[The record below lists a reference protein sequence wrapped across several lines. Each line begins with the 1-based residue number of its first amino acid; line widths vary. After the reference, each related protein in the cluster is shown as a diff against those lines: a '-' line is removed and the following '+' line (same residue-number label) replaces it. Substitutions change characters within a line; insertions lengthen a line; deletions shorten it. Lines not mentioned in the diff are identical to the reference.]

1 MNYRLVFN
9 LIGKVLVLLGALM
22 LLPLITSLVYL
33 EYRAAVSFA
42 IVLSA
47 SAGVG
52 LLLALLVKPKNQ
64 YMYAKEGMV
73 ITALAWILMSL
84 IGAVPFVISRAIPNY
99 IDALFEI
106 VSGFT
111 TTGAS
116 ILDNVETITSKGI
129 LFWRSFSHWIGGMG
143 VLVFILAIVNRN
155 DRSMHI
161 LRAEMPGPTVDK
173 LVPKA
178 KTTAFILYIIY
189 IVLTLVE
196 AIMLWCGDMNCF
208 EAFVHAF
215 GTAGTGGFG
224 IKGDSITSYSH
235 YSQWVITIFMLIFG
249 VNFNLYFL
257 LILGKFVSIF
267 KNRELWIYI
276 GVVVGS
282 VLIISLN
289 IFYVMRGA
297 EGLLYKDDYGGALR
311 DSAFQVASL
320 MSTTGYSTV
329 DFDQWPALS
338 KAILFGLMMIGG
350 CAGSTAGGFKLT
362 RVILLGK
369 KIGNDLKKALHPRT
383 ATVVKIDGVKVS
395 DETIG
400 GVTSYLAIYSFI
412 FIAVFLILSLDTHIP
427 EGFSAF
433 ETNLTASA
441 AAFNNIG
448 PGFAAIGP
456 THSFAFY
463 SPVSKIVL
471 IFAMLLGRLE
481 IYPILLTLSPTT
493 WIKR

>member
-9 LIGKVLVLLGALM
+9 LVGKVLVLMAALL
-22 LLPLITSLVYL
+22 LLPLITSLIYA
-33 EYRAAVSFA
+33 EYNAAIAFSITLGGA
-42 IVLSA
+42 L
-47 SAGVG
+47 GLG
-52 LLLALLVKPKNQ
+52 LLLALVVKPKNQ

-73 ITALAWILMSL
+73 ITALAWIVVSL
-84 IGAVPFVISRAIPNY
+84 VGAVPFVISREIPNF

-116 ILDNVETITSKGI
+116 ILSDVESLSHGI

-143 VLVFILAIVNRN
+143 VLVFILAIVNGRN

-178 KTTAFILYIIY
+178 KTTAFILYAIY

-196 AIMLWCGDMNCF
+196 AIMLWCGEMNCF

-224 IKGDSITSYSH
+224 IRNTSIGGYSH
-235 YSQWVITIFMLIFG
+235 YSQWVITAFMLLFG

-257 LILGKFVSIF
+257 LLLRKFSSF
-267 KNRELWIYI
+267 FRNSELWIYI
-276 GVVVGS
+276 GVVVAS
-282 VLIISLN
+282 VTVISLN
-289 IFYVMRGA
+289 IFYMADSIYTNFG
-297 EGLLYKDDYGGALR
+297 DSLR

-329 DFDQWPALS
+329 DFDRWPALS
-338 KAILFGLMMIGG
+338 KAILFGLMLIGG

-362 RVILLGK
+362 RVVLLFK
-369 KIGNDLKKALHPRT
+369 KIGNDLKKTLHPRT
-383 ATVVKIDGVKVS
+383 ATVVKINGEKVS
-395 DETIG
+395 DETIN
-400 GVTSYLAIYSFI
+400 GVSSYLAIYVLI
-412 FIAVFLILSLDTHIP
+412 FVAVFVILSLDSRVP
-427 EGFSAF
+427 AEYSSF

-456 THSFAFY
+456 TCNFGFY

-481 IYPILLTLSPTT
+481 IYPLLLTLSPTT

>member
-9 LIGKVLVLLGALM
+9 LMGKVLVLIAALL
-22 LLPLITSLVYL
+22 LLPLITSLIYA
-33 EYRAAVSFA
+33 EYWAAVSFA
-42 IVLSA
+42 IT
-47 SAGVG
+47 AGGAAG
-52 LLLALLVKPKNQ
+52 LGFLFALLIRPKNQ

-73 ITALAWILMSL
+73 ITALAWIVVSL
-84 IGAVPFVISRAIPNY
+84 VGALPFVISREIPNY

-116 ILDNVETITSKGI
+116 ILNDVEALTHGM

-143 VLVFILAIVNRN
+143 VLVFIIAIVNRN
-155 DRSMHI
+155 DRSIHI

-178 KTTAFILYIIY
+178 KTTAFILYAIY

-224 IKGDSITSYSH
+224 IKNTSIGGYSA
-235 YSQWVITIFMLIFG
+235 YSQWVITIFMLLFG

-257 LILGKFVSIF
+257 LLLKKFTSF
-267 KNRELWIYI
+267 FTNSELWIYI
-276 GVVVGS
+276 GVVVS
-282 VLIISLN
+282 SITIISLN
-289 IFYVMRGA
+289 IFYMADSVYRNFG
-297 EGLLYKDDYGGALR
+297 DSLR
-311 DSAFQVASL
+311 DSAFQVASI

-329 DFDQWPALS
+329 DFDQWPTIS

-362 RVILLGK
+362 RVILLFK
-369 KIGNDLKKALHPRT
+369 KIGNDLKKVLHPRT
-383 ATVVKIDGVKVS
+383 ATVVKVNKEKVS
-395 DETIG
+395 DETISG
-400 GVTSYLAIYSFI
+400 LTSYLSIYVII
-412 FIAVFLILSLDTHIP
+412 FLAVFFILSLDPNVPKEH
-427 EGFSAF
+427 AF
-433 ETNLTASA
+433 ETNITASA
-441 AAFNNIG
+441 ASFNNIG

-456 THSFAFY
+456 TCSFSFY
-463 SPVSKIVL
+463 SPVSKIIL
-471 IFAMLLGRLE
+471 IFSMLFGRLE
-481 IYPILLTLSPTT
+481 IYPLLLTISPTT

>member
-22 LLPLITSLVYL
+22 LLPLITSLVYA
-33 EYRAAVSFA
+33 EYTAAIAFA
-42 IVLSA
+42 IVISA

-84 IGAVPFVISRAIPNY
+84 IGALPFVISRDIPNY

-116 ILDNVETITSKGI
+116 IVDDLSKLSQGM

-178 KTTAFILYIIY
+178 KTTAFILYLIY

-224 IKGDSITSYSH
+224 IRGTSIGEYSH

-289 IFYVMRGA
+289 IFFMMDGVYSNFG
-297 EGLLYKDDYGGALR
+297 DSLR
-311 DSAFQVASL
+311 DSAFQVASI

-395 DETIG
+395 DETIS

-412 FIAVFLILSLDTHIP
+412 FIAVFLILSLDMHIP
-427 EGFSAF
+427 EGYSAF

-448 PGFAAIGP
+448 PGFGAIGP
-456 THSFAFY
+456 TCSFSFY

>member
-9 LIGKVLVLLGALM
+9 LIGKVLVLMAALL
-22 LLPLITSLVYL
+22 LLPLITSLVYA
-33 EYRAAVSFA
+33 EYSAAVAFSITIGGA
-42 IVLSA
+42 L
-47 SAGVG
+47 GLG
-52 LLLALLVKPKNQ
+52 LLLVLLLKPKNQ

-73 ITALAWILMSL
+73 ITALAWIVVSL
-84 IGAVPFVISRAIPNY
+84 VGAVPFVISKDIPNY

-116 ILDNVETITSKGI
+116 ILNDVEALSRGM

-143 VLVFILAIVNRN
+143 VLVFILAIVNGRN

-178 KTTAFILYIIY
+178 KTTAFILYAIY

-196 AIMLWCGDMNCF
+196 AIMLWCGEMNCF

-224 IKGDSITSYSH
+224 IKGDSLGSYSH
-235 YSQWVITIFMLIFG
+235 YSQWVIAIFMLIFG

-257 LILGKFVSIF
+257 LLLGRFTSF
-267 KNRELWIYI
+267 FRNSELWIYI
-276 GVVVGS
+276 GVVVAS
-282 VLIISLN
+282 VTVITINIYAQYQSVADSL
-289 IFYVMRGA
+289 RH
-297 EGLLYKDDYGGALR
+297 
-311 DSAFQVASL
+311 STFQIASI

-329 DFDQWPALS
+329 DFDQWPAIS
-338 KAILFGLMMIGG
+338 KGILFTLMLIGG

-362 RVILLGK
+362 RVILLFK

-383 ATVVKIDGVKVS
+383 ATVVKINGEKVS
-395 DETIG
+395 DETIS
-400 GVTSYLAIYSFI
+400 GVTSYLAIYVLI
-412 FIAVFLILSLDTHIP
+412 FIAVFVILSLDPHVP
-427 EGFSAF
+427 AEYSSF

-441 AAFNNIG
+441 ASFNNIG

-456 THSFAFY
+456 TCSFSFY
-463 SPVSKIVL
+463 SPISKIVL

-481 IYPILLTLSPTT
+481 IYPLLLTLSPTT

>member
-9 LIGKVLVLLGALM
+9 LVGKVLVLMAALM
-22 LLPLITSLVYL
+22 LLPLITALVYA
-33 EYRAAVSFA
+33 EYWAAVSFA
-42 IVLSA
+42 ITIGGA
-47 SAGVG
+47 AGLG
-52 LLLALLVKPKNQ
+52 LLLALLLKPKNQ

-73 ITALAWILMSL
+73 ITALAWIVVSL
-84 IGAVPFVISRAIPNY
+84 VGAVPFVISREIPNF

-116 ILDNVETITSKGI
+116 ILNDVEAMTRGM

-143 VLVFILAIVNRN
+143 VLVFILAIVNGRN

-178 KTTAFILYIIY
+178 KTTAFILYAIY

-196 AIMLWCGDMNCF
+196 AIMLWCGEMNCF

-224 IKGDSITSYSH
+224 IRNTSITDYSA
-235 YSQWVITIFMLIFG
+235 YSQWVITIFMLLFG

-257 LILGKFVSIF
+257 LLLRKFTSF
-267 KNRELWIYI
+267 FRNSELWIYI
-276 GVVVGS
+276 GVVVAS
-282 VLIISLN
+282 VAIITANIYSL
-289 IFYVMRGA
+289 
-297 EGLLYKDDYGGALR
+297 YGNFSDSLR
-311 DSAFQVASL
+311 NSAFQVASI
-320 MSTTGYSTV
+320 MSTTGYSTA
-329 DFDQWPALS
+329 DFDQWPTIS
-338 KAILFGLMMIGG
+338 KAILFMLMLVGG

-362 RVILLGK
+362 RVILLFK
-369 KIGNDLKKALHPRT
+369 KVGNDLKKALHPRT
-383 ATVVKIDGVKVS
+383 ATVVKINGEKVS
-395 DETIG
+395 EETMS
-400 GVTSYLAIYSFI
+400 GVTSYLTIYVII
-412 FIAVFLILSLDTHIP
+412 FLAVFLILSLDPCVPKT
-427 EGFSAF
+427 SAF
-433 ETNLTASA
+433 ETNFTASA

-456 THSFAFY
+456 TCSFSFY
-463 SPVSKIVL
+463 SPISKIVL
-471 IFAMLLGRLE
+471 IFAMLFGRLE
-481 IYPILLTLSPTT
+481 IYPLLLTISPTT